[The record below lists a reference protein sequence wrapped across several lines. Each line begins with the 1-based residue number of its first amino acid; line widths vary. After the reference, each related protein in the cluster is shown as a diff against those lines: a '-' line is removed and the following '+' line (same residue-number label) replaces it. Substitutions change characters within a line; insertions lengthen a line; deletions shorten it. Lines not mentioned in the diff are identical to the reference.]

1 MQVSFHLVFGGQCEA
16 AFQFYERT
24 LGGKIVSTLTYGN
37 SPMAEQVP
45 PEWRGKIASVERS
58 CPTQR
63 RASQHASCQRIFR
76 GDRNRDN
83 FTTHPKRTA
92 PDEAGPGAEWVTAEG
107 LGARMLRGRER
118 PMPSQSRRHRLT
130 DPQAPARETASLK
143 TRSASAQ

>member
-83 FTTHPKRTA
+83 FITHPKIPEWTQA
-92 PDEAGPGAEWVTAEG
+92 LAIQFDSNPGANKSTTYDALMV
-107 LGARMLRGRER
+107 LR
-118 PMPSQSRRHRLT
+118 RRFI
-130 DPQAPARETASLK
+130 
-143 TRSASAQ
+143 